1 MRGHFQQYFEIY
13 NVTRAH
19 HDKQIK
25 CSVENE
31 LGTAMGLRSIEVKCK
46 TGTILLLNDIYM
58 IN

>member
-31 LGTAMGLRSIEVKCK
+31 LGTAMGLRSIEVKCE
-46 TGTILLLNDIYM
+46 
-58 IN
+58 